1 MSERPYQRLVAWKEA
16 YELCLLLYKLTRAF
30 PSDERFALV
39 SQIRRAA
46 SSVPLN
52 IAEGNAKRSGK
63 EKMHYLL
70 IAMGSLEELHCACL
84 LSKDLGYLTS
94 VQFAQCDEHIC
105 RVSFL
110 VTKLRSSFISS

>member
-1 MSERPYQRLVAWKEA
+1 MKERPYQRLVAWKES
-16 YELCLLLYKLTRAF
+16 YELCLLLYKLTRTF

-52 IAEGNAKRSGK
+52 ITEGNSRRSGK
-63 EKMHYLL
+63 DKMHFLL

-94 VQFAQCDEHIC
+94 AQFTECDEHIC
-105 RVSFL
+105 RVGFL
-110 VTKLRSSFISS
+110 ITRLRSSFISS